1 MKNAWEKITEI
12 VKKSPYLSGVT
23 ILFALIAVVVF
34 GKNLIQGKVT
44 IGYVKNHVSEPVWT
58 GAFQEEISNEPIEEV
73 ESEPIEEEETELAE
87 TDENLQAEIKDIE
100 KTESADS
107 VQKTNKKED
116 TDTKNKNEKN
126 KKDTKDKNVKD
137 KNTKDKNAKDS
148 DAGVTKFE
156 KYKPVKIDSPFYTD
170 RGKTA
175 LTTEYNY
182 GKVDDKYFSDAAFI
196 GDSRM
201 LGLCDYSGLKDKT
214 DFYCE
219 TGFSLYKWTKGATI
233 TFQNTGKSVDLKSA
247 LKKKTYG
254 KVYLMLGMN
263 DLGFGNSELF
273 AGWLKEMV
281 DMIKETQPKAIIYLM
296 GNLHLSKK
304 VNNPKTT
311 YNNINVNDKNVSMA
325 LLADGVTTFYLDPN
339 SIFTDKNGYLKS
351 DLTSDGCHVYGYCYK
366 DWVDF
371 IKEHAVVK

>member
-1 MKNAWEKITEI
+1 MKNTWKKITEM
-12 VKKSPYLSGVT
+12 VKKCPFLSGVT
-23 ILFALIAVVVF
+23 ILFALMAVVVF

-58 GAFQEEISNEPIEEV
+58 GAFQEETTNEQMEEV
-73 ESEPIEEEETELAE
+73 ESEPIEEETELAE
-87 TDENLQAEIKDIE
+87 TDENLQAEVTETE
-100 KTESADS
+100 KAKSTTAVQDS
-107 VQKTNKKED
+107 KNKK
-116 TDTKNKNEKN
+116 DTKTKSKKE

-137 KNTKDKNAKDS
+137 S
-148 DAGVTKFE
+148 EAGVTKFE

-170 RGKTA
+170 RGKIA
-175 LTTEYNY
+175 LTTEYKY
-182 GKVDDKYFSDAAFI
+182 EKADDKYFSDAAFI

-201 LGLCDYSGLKDKT
+201 LGLCDYSGLKDKA

-219 TGFSLYKWTKGATI
+219 TGFSVYKWTKGATI
-233 TFQNTGKSVDLKSA
+233 TFQNTGKAVDLKSA

-254 KVYLMLGMN
+254 KVYLMVGMN
-263 DLGFGNSELF
+263 DLGYGNSELF
-273 AGWLKEMV
+273 AGWLKKMI

-304 VNNPKTT
+304 VNDPKTT

-339 SIFTDKNGYLKS
+339 SIFTDKNGYLKN
-351 DLTSDGCHVYGYCYK
+351 DLTSDGCHIYGYCYK

-371 IKEHAVVK
+371 IKEHAVVR